1 MIGIIGYLCMDVFPD
16 LGQEPFAYVP
26 GMLRE
31 VGSAPG
37 HPGGTV
43 GNTGGALCRLRENVR
58 LGCAVA
64 DDLWGTLIMHEL
76 KEIAAQAN
84 ADLRAIEFKG
94 ESSGYSLVLN
104 PANQDR
110 MFLVCRGVNDC
121 LTSAAF
127 DDSFLD
133 GLNILHFGYPSL
145 CKGMAERD
153 GDETKKLFQRCRAK
167 GIMTSLDLSLP
178 SPDTWFYTLEWI
190 TLLKNVLPETDLFC
204 PSIDELRFMLKMPTE
219 SPEELIDTALEMGTK
234 AVFLKMGAEG
244 ILFKAAD
251 TDAAAEVFAKF
262 GNGAWRGERHMVK
275 PFPVKVVGTT
285 GAGDSSIA
293 GMLCGIS
300 HGFCALDAVKFASRV
315 ASYSIS
321 AMDSLSGIP
330 TYEQIIEKDDWK

>member
-1 MIGIIGYLCMDVFPD
+1 MIGVIGYLCMDVFPD
-16 LGQEPFAYVP
+16 LGQEPFEYVP

-58 LGCAVA
+58 LGCAVG
-64 DDLWGTLIMHEL
+64 DDLWGTLIQHEL
-76 KEIAAQAN
+76 KGIAEQAN
-84 ADLRAIEFKG
+84 ADVRLITFKG
-94 ESSGYSLVLN
+94 ETSGYSLVLN

-110 MFLVCRGVNDC
+110 MFLVCRGVNDR
-121 LTSAAF
+121 LNSAAF

-145 CKGMAERD
+145 CKSMAERN
-153 GDETKKLFQRCRAK
+153 GDETRKLFSRCRSK
-167 GIMTSLDLSLP
+167 GILTSLDLSLP
-178 SPDTWFYTLEWI
+178 SPDTWFYTLDWI
-190 TLLKNVLPETDLFC
+190 AVLKNILPETDLFC

-219 SPEELIDTALEMGTK
+219 SPDELIEAALEMGTR
-234 AVFLKMGAEG
+234 AVFLKMGKDG
-244 ILFKAAD
+244 ILFRAAD
-251 TDAAAEVFAKF
+251 TDEAGKVFARF
-262 GNGAWRGERHMVK
+262 GSGKWRGERHMVE

-293 GMLCGIS
+293 GMLCGVS
-300 HGFCALDAVKFASRV
+300 HGFAAREAVRFASRV

-330 TYEQIIEKDDWK
+330 TYEEIIAQDDWK